1 MVPVNFNWPAGV
13 LLFASYPRKP
23 YNIGH
28 RGTAYDEFSVVCI
41 YFYKKLSFR
50 PLIKSECNPLL
61 QHFPCEFV
69 HDSVSGSL
77 WKAPGHTFEGPPSI
91 PLWSF
96 PTMTSNRRRRGSQDK
111 MAGWHHRCN
120 GHELGQSRGDGEIE
134 RSGLLQ
140 SMSENKRETV
150 VKTRASHSWI
160 TWKMFFP
167 VKTLREDFGFLGI
180 GLDWLM
186 VSQISFLVSC
196 RRSLVLMHLSWLKD
210 PHWSLGCPC

>member
-13 LLFASYPRKP
+13 LLFASYPTKP

-140 SMSENKRETV
+140 SMGSQRVGYDWVAEQQQITENSTW
-150 VKTRASHSWI
+150 ASDWDVWGPYHGVCPNTKI
-160 TWKMFFP
+160 
-167 VKTLREDFGFLGI
+167 LCHLGN
-180 GLDWLM
+180 
-186 VSQISFLVSC
+186 
-196 RRSLVLMHLSWLKD
+196 
-210 PHWSLGCPC
+210 